1 MMGRMKLKIL
11 LFAAARQR
19 IGAGSIELEIALP
32 ATVSEL
38 GSALLQRHPELEG
51 LIATSRWAID
61 QTFVD
66 RDAVVQG
73 NEEIA
78 LIPPVSGG

>member
-1 MMGRMKLKIL
+1 MKVL

-19 IGAGSIELEIALP
+19 VGAGFVDVEIALP
-32 ATVSEL
+32 ATVAQL
-38 GSALLQRHPELEG
+38 RSALIESHPTLEG
-51 LIATSRWAID
+51 LVATSRWAID

-66 RDAVVQG
+66 ENATIQG